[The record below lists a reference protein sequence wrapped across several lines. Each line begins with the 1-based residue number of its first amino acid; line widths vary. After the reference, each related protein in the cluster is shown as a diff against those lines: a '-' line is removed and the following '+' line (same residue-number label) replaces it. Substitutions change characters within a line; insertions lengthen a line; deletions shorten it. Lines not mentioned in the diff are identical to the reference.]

1 MQCLACS
8 ATFSNEL
15 SSCPRC
21 SVAVS
26 PIMRSD
32 ENNQPSKQ
40 RYVPRM
46 PDNDPALEAQTT
58 ANSTLI
64 NFPGTGRAP
73 IPEWRKEL
81 SDRVREVQARKARE
95 GEAEATLFDALPD
108 AVPALE
114 PASTLGL
121 VPDPEVNPIVAK
133 ALKRIE
139 NARRTMVVA
148 RSSGGA
154 ALAVARAIE
163 EPVMS
168 TPAMAPAPTYPMPVA
183 APVIEPTVAAPVTV
197 EETPAPALRFSPAP
211 IPDDVIPPTASVEA
225 EPVAQPS
232 LFVAA
237 EPTSPVASPALFV
250 DDLAI
255 DELDTAPVIALRR
268 HEDELLEEVN
278 PALSI
283 RAASGVMDLLLVLFA
298 TSPFAAVIELTGS
311 DWSDWHVWGSLI
323 AIASIIMIL
332 YQASAVALGGRT
344 WGMSL
349 FSLRVAD
356 ADFGLYP
363 TFGQSLVRA
372 LVHYVSVVP
381 VGLGLLVACFGKDRM
396 TWHDR
401 ASNTIVVRSE

>member
-32 ENNQPSKQ
+32 ENKQPTNQ
-40 RYVPRM
+40 RFVPRM
-46 PDNDPALEAQTT
+46 PDADLASEAQATT
-58 ANSTLI
+58 NSTLI
-64 NFPGTGRAP
+64 NFPGSGRAP

-81 SDRVREVQARKARE
+81 SERVREVQARKARE
-95 GEAEATLFDALPD
+95 GEPTATLFDALPE

-114 PASTLGL
+114 PANTLGL
-121 VPDPEVNPIVAK
+121 VPDQEVNPIVAK

-154 ALAVARAIE
+154 ALAVARAVE

-168 TPAMAPAPTYPMPVA
+168 APEMARAPTYPMPVA
-183 APVIEPTVAAPVTV
+183 VPVIEPILAPLFTADEESAPALKFSPATKPAEEISPAAPV
-197 EETPAPALRFSPAP
+197 ETQAVVQSN
-211 IPDDVIPPTASVEA
+211 
-225 EPVAQPS
+225 
-232 LFVAA
+232 LFVPA
-237 EPTSPVASPALFV
+237 ETSTAVASPALFI
-250 DDLAI
+250 DDLAS
-255 DELDTAPVIALRR
+255 DDLDSTPVIALRR
-268 HEDELLEEVN
+268 HEDELLDEVN
-278 PALSI
+278 PTLSI
-283 RAASGVMDLLLVLFA
+283 RAASGVMDLLLVVFA

-363 TFGQSLVRA
+363 TFGQSLTRA
-372 LVHYVSVVP
+372 LVHFISLVP
-381 VGLGLLVACFGKDRM
+381 AGLGLLLAFVSKDRM
-396 TWHDR
+396 TLHDR